1 MSSNFSHGIHTCCGP
16 PPSAGAPKDKTAG
29 LRILVAED
37 DAVTR
42 ALLERT
48 LNSWGFQVMP
58 VADGDQAWK
67 AIETDDPPL
76 LLILDWMMP
85 GTDGLEVCR
94 RLRRVYPDR
103 PTYSILLTAREGRSD
118 LIEGLNA
125 GANDYIAKPFDCAE
139 LRARVEVGA
148 RVIKLQKTL
157 SDRVNELQEALSRVK
172 QLQGLLPIC
181 AYCKKVR
188 DDQNYWQQVE
198 HYISQHSEARFSHG
212 ICPDCFKKIIDPPP
226 DAVNAKPDGKS

>member
-1 MSSNFSHGIHTCCGP
+1 MNPGP
-16 PPSAGAPKDKTAG
+16 ESGKHLGHDSASAVGAAKDEVG
-29 LRILVAED
+29 LRKILVAED

-42 ALLERT
+42 MLLEVT
-48 LNSWGFQVMP
+48 LRSWGFQVTA
-58 VADGDQAWK
+58 VADGDQAWQ

-94 RLRRVYPDR
+94 RLRGVYPDR
-103 PTYSILLTAREGRSD
+103 PTYAILLTAKEGRDD
-118 LIEGLNA
+118 LIQGLRA
-125 GANDYIAKPFDCAE
+125 GANDYIAKPFDYAE

-148 RVIKLQKTL
+148 RVIGLQKSL
-157 SDRVNELQEALSRVK
+157 SDRVNELQDALSRVK

-188 DDQNYWQQVE
+188 DDKNYWQQVE
-198 HYISQHSEARFSHG
+198 AYISQHSDVQFSHG
-212 ICPDCFKKIIDPPP
+212 ICPDCYKKIVQPTLDTP
-226 DAVNAKPDGKS
+226 